1 DAPASPLTRPLGAR
15 APCPQLRRRPPAEP
29 EALLMLAEAT
39 KSAEL
44 YERAL
49 EVAPGLLGAWRGL
62 ALLRFPDL
70 QVMRKGLA
78 ARRSDPFLLT
88 LYGEALRRE
97 GLLPEAEKAPRAA
110 NAEDGAPAGH
120 YAG

>member
-1 DAPASPLTRPLGAR
+1 
-15 APCPQLRRRPPAEP
+15 
-29 EALLMLAEAT
+29 ALLMLAEGT

-49 EVAPGLLGAWRGL
+49 QAAPGLLGAWRGL

-78 ARRSDPFLLT
+78 ARPSDPFLLT
-88 LYGEALRRE
+88 LYGEALRRQ
-97 GLLPEAEKAPRAA
+97 GLFPEAEKALRAA
-110 NAEDGAPAGH
+110 IDADADQSEPYVDRSEERRVGKG
-120 YAG
+120 